1 MTLNRKSD
9 FLEKGLNSSFF
20 VAKKQVEYE
29 SFLGPG
35 KHPNQEKEK
44 KSLAE
49 ESRLFNGK
57 REKEYVNIGRPKVI
71 KRSGFYDVES
81 SSLGVGLREEFEI
94 ERAEEDF
101 FLFIEIIGYSI
112 YMTEMSKL
120 WSVVPL
126 FNEKKQLLSGAFILP
141 FYTEFQNVA
150 EILERGMPF

>member
-1 MTLNRKSD
+1 
-9 FLEKGLNSSFF
+9 
-20 VAKKQVEYE
+20 VEYE

-57 REKEYVNIGRPKVI
+57 REKEYVNIGRPKVV

-126 FNEKKQLLSGAFILP
+126 FNGKNSFCLGLLFSP
-141 FYTEFQNVA
+141 FTLSFRTSLKFWKE
-150 EILERGMPF
+150 G